1 MRWIALFLPLPLV
14 LGCSTGPDDPDPNP
28 KPEGCAEGQELF
40 RDRCVDPALRYEPE
54 ERIDHDNVM
63 AFGEPITA
71 LALPDPPKSGFRIV
85 APPRDLAPGEEVD
98 FCLSWPFPAFQNRI
112 VYAGRL
118 YTTTGLHHSN
128 VITKVI
134 DPNVGPNPYPDCHGG
149 ADDPFSQLPEHI
161 PDVLFANS
169 TQIEGGETLTFPVG
183 MGFPVDPT
191 REIVTNIHYL
201 NTRGEEQRIEVVY
214 DFFTMS
220 EADLETEVA
229 PFFLQVNDFNIPPH
243 STGDVGGECTV
254 FGGTVVEMMP
264 HTHKLATEIQVD
276 LIKNGVAETI
286 LEQGAFDTGSDIHL
300 YDPGL
305 DLTGATA
312 MRYRCTFNN
321 TTDHDVTYGLGENEM
336 CIMFGYLH
344 PVKQQFVAY
353 SDYQGEPCNSV
364 QIGLFR

>member
-1 MRWIALFLPLPLV
+1 VI
-14 LGCSTGPDDPDPNP
+14 
-28 KPEGCAEGQELF
+28 
-40 RDRCVDPALRYEPE
+40 
-54 ERIDHDNVM
+54 
-63 AFGEPITA
+63 
-71 LALPDPPKSGFRIV
+71 DPPKSGFRIV